1 MYNRVGVRAFR
12 GAAVKS
18 VKSVLFAGAAVV
30 AVQAITLPAPAWA
43 QSYVFNQVAIEGN
56 TRIEPATILSYAGI
70 ARGQQV
76 SAAQLNDA
84 YQRILASGL
93 FEEVDIIPAGNKLV
107 IRVVEFPTI
116 NRVNFEGNRRLKDE
130 DLTNLISSASR
141 RVFNASTA
149 EKDAALI
156 VQAYAEQGRASAR
169 VTPKIIR
176 RSDNRVDLVFEIL
189 EGGVIE
195 VERISFVGNDQYS
208 DRRLRR
214 VLETKQAGL
223 FRALIRRDSF
233 VEDRIAF
240 DRQVLVDFYQ
250 SRGYVDVRVNAV
262 NAELTEER
270 DGYFL
275 SFNIQEGQQFTF
287 GDVNVTSD
295 VAEADADEFA
305 KVVKVRQGVV
315 YSPSL
320 VENEISRLERLANK
334 KGLNFIRVEPRVTR
348 NDRTLE
354 LNVEFVITRGP
365 RIFIERI
372 DVEGN
377 TTTLDRVVRR
387 QFKVVE
393 GDPFNPR
400 EIRESAERIRALGFF
415 GNADVNA
422 REGSSPQQVVVDVD
436 VEEAPTGSIGFGG
449 SYSTDGGVGLNISFS
464 ERNFLGRGQA
474 LSIGFS
480 TASGTQNYNF
490 SFAEPAFLNRDLRF
504 GLALRYVETDN
515 QYDDSF
521 DTTTGLFS
529 TSLTFPLAEY
539 SSLQTR
545 YTAEYSEMR
554 DAGDGVGGIVAEE
567 SDRGG
572 LFSSGIG
579 YTYTYDTID
588 TGLDPNAGVRLE
600 FGQDFAGL
608 GGDVQS
614 VSTIARATAER
625 KVRNEEI
632 TLRAVV
638 EGGALWTGGDGS
650 RTIDRFRLGSSRM
663 RGFEPGGIGPRER
676 GTNASGESINDA
688 LGGNYYAVA
697 RFEAE
702 FPVGLP
708 EEYGLSGGLF
718 YDVGSLWGL
727 DSTSTGLGT
736 TSVVQDDFSAR
747 HVIGASLFWRSAI
760 GPLRFNFTKALKK
773 EEHDKDRL
781 FEFTIA
787 TQF

>member
-1 MYNRVGVRAFR
+1 M
-12 GAAVKS
+12 KS
-18 VKSVLFAGAAVV
+18 VKSAVFAGAAVV
-30 AVQAITLPAPAWA
+30 AVQATMLPAPALA
-43 QSYVFNQVAIEGN
+43 QSYTFTQVSIEGN
-56 TRIEPATILSYAGI
+56 VRVEPATILSYAGI
-70 ARGQQV
+70 GRGQSV
-76 SAAQLNDA
+76 SGAELNDA
-84 YQRILASGL
+84 YQRILDSGL
-93 FEEVDIIPAGNKLV
+93 FQEVEIIPAGNRLV

-130 DLTNLISSASR
+130 DLANLVTSSSR
-141 RVFNASTA
+141 RVFNAATA
-149 EKDAALI
+149 EKDAQLI

-189 EGGVIE
+189 EGGVVE
-195 VERISFVGNDQYS
+195 VERISFVGNEKYS

-214 VLETKQAGL
+214 TLETKQAGL
-223 FRALIRRDSF
+223 FRAIIRRDNF
-233 VEDRIAF
+233 VEDRVAF
-240 DRQVLVDFYQ
+240 DKQVLVDFYQ

-287 GDVNVTSD
+287 GEVNVTSD
-295 VAEADADEFA
+295 VAEVDPDEFA
-305 KVVKVRQGVV
+305 AVVKVRQGVV

-320 VENEISRLERLANK
+320 VENEIARLERLANK

-354 LNVEFVITRGP
+354 LNVEFAITRGP

-415 GNADVNA
+415 GKADVNA
-422 REGSSPQQVVVDVD
+422 REGSTPQQVVVDVD

-449 SYSTDGGVGLNISFS
+449 SYSTDGGVGLNVSFS

-474 LSIGFS
+474 LSLGFS

-504 GLALRYVETDN
+504 GIALSYAETDN
-515 QYDDSF
+515 QYEDSY
-521 DTTTGLFS
+521 DTVSGLFS

-545 YTAEYSEMR
+545 YTAKYSEMR
-554 DAGDGVGGIVAEE
+554 NAGSDVGGIIAQEA
-567 SDRGG
+567 DRGP
-572 LFSSGIG
+572 LFSSAIG
-579 YTYTYDTID
+579 YTYQYDTIN
-588 TGLDPNAGVRLE
+588 TGLDPNAGIRLE

-608 GGDVQS
+608 GGDVVS
-614 VSTIARATAER
+614 VSTTARATAER

-632 TLRAVV
+632 TLRAVI
-638 EGGALWTGGDGS
+638 EGGALWTSGDDGS
-650 RTIDRFRLGSSRM
+650 RTIDRFRLSSTRM
-663 RGFEPGGIGPRER
+663 RGFEPGGVGPRER
-676 GTNASGESINDA
+676 GTNAAGSSVNDA
-688 LGGNYYAVA
+688 LGGNYFAVA

-702 FPVGLP
+702 FPIGLP
-708 EEYGLSGGLF
+708 EEYGLSGGVF
-718 YDVGSLWGL
+718 YDIGSLWGL
-727 DSTSTGLGT
+727 DNTSTGIAT
-736 TSVVQDDFSAR
+736 TSVEHDEFALRQ
-747 HVIGASLFWRSAI
+747 VIGASLFWRSAI
-760 GPLRFNFTKALKK
+760 GPLRFNFTKALQK
-773 EEHDKDRL
+773 EEYDKDRL